1 MNYFNFDFFL
11 VTPGSQLYQF
21 LLQLLDHQEH
31 ESIIK
36 WIEKQNG
43 VFQIVNKEKLA
54 ELWGKHKQRKMTYE
68 SLSRA
73 LRYYYKVN
81 ILKAVPN
88 KLRYKFTSS
97 VLEEWERIRH
107 LDRIPL

>member
-31 ESIIK
+31 ENIIK

-54 ELWGKHKQRKMTYE
+54 ELWGRQKQRKTSYE

-73 LRYYYKVN
+73 LRYYYKLD

-88 KLRYKFTSS
+88 KLCYRFTSTT
-97 VLEEWERIRH
+97 LEEWQRIRK
-107 LDRIPL
+107 LDKIPS